1 MTKDLALT
9 LLNRGNNGNEILQIL
24 DAVVSQFEDANIQD
38 FVEYAVALNTQT
50 PVESDEVADNDQDY
64 IEF

>member
-9 LLNRGNNGNEILQIL
+9 LLNRGNNGNEILEIL
-24 DAVVSQFEDANIQD
+24 DAVVAQVEDANIQD

-50 PVESDEVADNDQDY
+50 ENE